1 MFLRQVA
8 HNLRTYLV
16 CVVCLVDVP
25 QLSGRVTVSPSY
37 FRLQLPSFP
46 CQCLPPGDRD
56 ERKLDAVD
64 TLARLSSAACPGSDL
79 LSLTNLG
86 IVGHRQCRG
95 EVNLVF
101 LL

>member
-37 FRLQLPSFP
+37 FRLQLPPFT
-46 CQCLPPGDRD
+46 CHFLPPGDRD

-64 TLARLSSAACPGSDL
+64 TLAHLSSAACPGSDL
-79 LSLTNLG
+79 LSFTILG
-86 IVGHRQCRG
+86 IVGHSQSRG

>member
-37 FRLQLPSFP
+37 FRLQLPPFT

-64 TLARLSSAACPGSDL
+64 TLAHLSSAGSDL
-79 LSLTNLG
+79 LSFTILG
-86 IVGHRQCRG
+86 IVGHSQSRG